1 MIEVEIHGRFGNHL
15 FQYAFALAMSKELN
29 TTFKLVHTHRLEMDK
44 IFNLTSYRKSLI
56 HKNEHVSIR
65 IEKLSDRFLKR
76 KKVIEVDN
84 DKNFIPED
92 NVRYR
97 GFYQCQKYFAKY
109 DKEVRQEFRFKPKFI
124 QKFEENFGKLYRDNR
139 IIAVHIRRGDYLEV
153 DLPELG
159 SKGVQLPFNYYEK
172 YLNELLDES
181 KMVVFLS
188 DDIEAVKNHFGES
201 DQFIF
206 SGSDYI
212 TDFMAL
218 MKADELIISNSSFSW
233 WAAYLNSKEGKKVI
247 APKYHLGFKVKNE
260 IPRGIMYEGFDWFEV
275 PNP

>member
-15 FQYAFALAMSKELN
+15 FQYSFALAMSKELN
-29 TTFKLVHTHRLEMDK
+29 TTFKFVNTHRLEMDK
-44 IFNLTSYRKSLI
+44 VFDLISYRKSLI

-65 IEKLSDRFLKR
+65 IEKLSDHFLKR

-84 DKNFIPED
+84 DINFIPED

-109 DKEVRQEFRFKPKFI
+109 DKEVRNEFRFKSKFI
-124 QKFEENFGKLYRDNR
+124 QKFENKYGDLYHYNK
-139 IIAVHIRRGDYLEV
+139 IIAIHIRRGDYLEV

-159 SKGVQLPFNYYEK
+159 PKGVQLPFSYYEK

-181 KMVVFLS
+181 KKVVFLS

-201 DQFIF
+201 DQFIY
-206 SGSDYI
+206 SGSDHI
-212 TDFMAL
+212 TDFIAL

-233 WAAYLNSKEGKKVI
+233 WAAYLNTNDYKKVI
-247 APKYHLGFKVKNE
+247 APKYHLGFQVKNE
-260 IPRGIMYEGFDWFEV
+260 IPRGIMYEGFDWVDV